1 MCEEQPVDS
10 PLIVV
15 DQLHYAY
22 DTDAVEPI
30 EALRGVSLEIGQGE
44 MVAVIGHNGSGKS
57 TLARCLNGLLTPTS
71 GSVRV
76 RGIDT
81 RQAERLIE
89 LRTEVGIVFQHP
101 ENQFVATTVEEEIA
115 FGPENLGVPTGELR
129 QRVEAALQQADLA
142 AFRRHNPRLLS
153 AGQKA
158 RLAIA
163 SVLAMRPA
171 CLILDE
177 STAMLDPLSRRQL
190 LELLYTLRDEGLTIV
205 LITHFMDEA
214 AMADRVVVL
223 DGGQLVLGG
232 AGDPRTVF
240 GHADVLTGIGLDLP
254 PVAAVARGL
263 ARRLDALERRNG
275 DRAPRYAEALRR
287 VLRVEE
293 LAQELR
299 QLREEI
305 HA

>member
-1 MCEEQPVDS
+1 VSD

-22 DTDAVEPI
+22 GADSVDPI
-30 EALRGVSLEIGQGE
+30 EALRGVSLEIGEGE

-81 RQAERLIE
+81 RQSEQLTE
-89 LRTEVGIVFQHP
+89 LRTQVGIVFQHP

-115 FGPENLGVPTGELR
+115 FGPENLGVPADELR
-129 QRVEAALQQADLA
+129 QRVEAALQQADLT

-177 STAMLDPLSRRQL
+177 STAMLDPLARRQL
-190 LELLYTLRDEGLTIV
+190 LELLHTLRDEGLTIV

-214 AMADRVVVL
+214 ALADRVVVL
-223 DGGQLVLGG
+223 DGGQLVLGDAG

-263 ARRLDALERRNG
+263 ARRLDALARRDG
-275 DRAPRYAEALRR
+275 DADPRRTEALRR
-287 VLRVEE
+287 VLGVEE